1 MFKVVAI
8 IVAVVI
14 AVTVLLIGVHTVSF
28 GSSYVSEVLDSHG
41 FAVELSSGNG
51 VDHQLSIDG
60 HGIVVSTVRY

>member
-8 IVAVVI
+8 IVACVI

-41 FAVELSSGNG
+41 FAVELSSGAG
-51 VDHQLSIDG
+51 IDHQLSIDG
-60 HGIVVSTVRY
+60 HGVTVSDYRY